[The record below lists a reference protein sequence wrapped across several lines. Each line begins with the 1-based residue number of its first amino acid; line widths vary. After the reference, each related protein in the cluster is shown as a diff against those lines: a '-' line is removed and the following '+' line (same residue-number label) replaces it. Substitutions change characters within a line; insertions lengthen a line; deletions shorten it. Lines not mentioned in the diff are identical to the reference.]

1 MSEFFSVVSPIDGQE
16 LCRREYAK
24 RNEIEQAVAT
34 AKQAQAP
41 WFALGLAE
49 RKAKIGAA
57 IDWLVAH
64 KDEVAAAITHS
75 MGRPISQSP
84 GEVKGLEERARYM
97 LSIADAA
104 LADIVPEEKTGFKRF
119 LRREPVGVVLVMAPW
134 NYPFLTA
141 VNAIVPAL
149 AAGNV
154 VLLKHSSQT
163 PQVAELFQA
172 AFDAA
177 GLPVGVFQSLHMNHA
192 DTDALLQSDA
202 VDFVAFTGSVNGGHQ
217 VQAAIS
223 KRFIG
228 AGLELG
234 GKDPAYVRA
243 DADVASAAE
252 NLVDGAFFNSG
263 QSCCGIERIY
273 VHASVYEAFVQAF
286 VEVTQ
291 QYRLG
296 NPTDANTNLGPMV
309 RRSAADFVRAQIAE
323 AVAQGAKSL
332 VDEAAFPASQVGT
345 AYLSPHVLVNV
356 NHNMR
361 VMREE
366 SFGPVVGIM
375 AVQNDEEAI
384 RLMNDSDFGLTASI
398 WTQDALVAEALA
410 GQIVTGTVFMNRCD
424 YLDPALAWTG
434 VKDTGHGISLSEL
447 GYAQLTR
454 VKSYHLRVG

>member
-24 RNEIEQAVAT
+24 SSDIEQAVKA
-34 AKQAQAP
+34 AKQAQAA
-41 WFALGLAE
+41 WFASGLAE

-97 LSIADAA
+97 LSIADTA
-104 LADIVPEEKTGFKRF
+104 LADIVPEEKAGFKRF

-177 GLPVGVFQSLHMNHA
+177 GLPVGVFQSLYLNHA

-286 VEVTQ
+286 VAVTQ

-309 RRSAADFVRAQIAE
+309 RSSAADFVRAQIAE

-375 AVQNDEEAI
+375 AVQDDEEAI

-410 GQIVTGTVFMNRCD
+410 GQIATGTVFMNRCD

>member
-97 LSIADAA
+97 LSIADTA
-104 LADIVPEEKTGFKRF
+104 LADIVPEEKAGFKRF

-177 GLPVGVFQSLHMNHA
+177 DLPVGVFQSLHMNHA

-202 VDFVAFTGSVNGGHQ
+202 VAFVAFTGSVNGGHQ

-286 VEVTQ
+286 VAVTQ

-309 RRSAADFVRAQIAE
+309 RSSAADFVRAQIAE

-375 AVQNDEEAI
+375 AVQDDEEAI

-398 WTQDALVAEALA
+398 WTQDALAAEALA
-410 GQIVTGTVFMNRCD
+410 GQIATGTVFMNRCD

>member
-24 RNEIEQAVAT
+24 PSDIEQAVKA
-34 AKQAQAP
+34 AKQAQAA
-41 WFALGLAE
+41 WFASGLVE

-97 LSIADAA
+97 LSIADTA
-104 LADIVPEEKTGFKRF
+104 LADIVPEEKAGFKRF

-177 GLPVGVFQSLHMNHA
+177 DLPVGVFQSLHMNHA

-228 AGLELG
+228 SGLELG

-286 VEVTQ
+286 VAVTQ

-309 RRSAADFVRAQIAE
+309 RSSAADFVRAQIAE

-375 AVQNDEEAI
+375 AVQDDEEAI

-398 WTQDALVAEALA
+398 WTQDALAAEALA
-410 GQIVTGTVFMNRCD
+410 GQIATGTVFMNRCD

>member
-1 MSEFFSVVSPIDGQE
+1 MSQTFSVTAPADGQVIYHGQ
-16 LCRREYAK
+16 YADQAAI
-24 RNEIEQAVAT
+24 NTAVAA
-34 AKQAQAP
+34 AKAAQSGWRQTP
-41 WFALGLAE
+41 LAE
-49 RKAKIGAA
+49 RKAKVAAA

-64 KDEVAAAITHS
+64 RDDIARTITAS
-75 MGRPISQSP
+75 MGRPIGQSP
-84 GEVKGLEERARYM
+84 GEVRGLEERARHM
-97 LSIADAA
+97 LAIADEA
-104 LADIVPEEKTGFKRF
+104 LADVVPAAQPGFKRF
-119 LRREPVGVVLVMAPW
+119 LRREPLGNVLVMAPW

-149 AAGNV
+149 VAGNT

-177 GLPVGVFQSLHMNHA
+177 DLPVGVFQSLHMNHA

-286 VEVTQ
+286 VAVTQ

-375 AVQNDEEAI
+375 AVQDDEEAI

-398 WTQDALVAEALA
+398 WTQDALAAEALA
-410 GQIVTGTVFMNRCD
+410 GQIATGTVFMNRCD

>member
-24 RNEIEQAVAT
+24 PSDIEQAVKA
-34 AKQAQAP
+34 AKQAQAA
-41 WFALGLAE
+41 WFASGLAE

-97 LSIADAA
+97 LSIADTA
-104 LADIVPEEKTGFKRF
+104 LADIVPEEKAGFKRF

-177 GLPVGVFQSLHMNHA
+177 DLPVGVFQSLHMNHA

-286 VEVTQ
+286 VAVTQ

-309 RRSAADFVRAQIAE
+309 RSSAADFVRAQIAE

-375 AVQNDEEAI
+375 AVQDDDEAI

-398 WTQDALVAEALA
+398 WTQDALAAEALA
-410 GQIVTGTVFMNRCD
+410 GQIATGTVFMNRCD

>member
-24 RNEIEQAVAT
+24 SSDIEQAVKA
-34 AKQAQAP
+34 AKQAQAA
-41 WFALGLAE
+41 WFASGLAE

-97 LSIADAA
+97 LSIADTA
-104 LADIVPEEKTGFKRF
+104 LADIVPEEKAGFKRF

-177 GLPVGVFQSLHMNHA
+177 GLPVGVFQSLYLNHA

-296 NPTDANTNLGPMV
+296 DPTDANTNLGPMV

-375 AVQNDEEAI
+375 AVQDDEEAI

-398 WTQDALVAEALA
+398 WTQDALAAEALA
-410 GQIVTGTVFMNRCD
+410 GQIATGTVFMNRCD

>member
-24 RNEIEQAVAT
+24 SSDIEQAVKA
-34 AKQAQAP
+34 AKQAQAA
-41 WFALGLAE
+41 WFASGLAE

-97 LSIADAA
+97 LSIADTA
-104 LADIVPEEKTGFKRF
+104 LADIVPEEKAGFKRF

-177 GLPVGVFQSLHMNHA
+177 DLPVGVFQSLHMNHA

-286 VEVTQ
+286 VAVTQ

-309 RRSAADFVRAQIAE
+309 RSSAADFVRAQIAE

-398 WTQDALVAEALA
+398 WTQDALAAEALA
-410 GQIVTGTVFMNRCD
+410 GQVATGTVFMNRCD